1 MAHGP
6 NPAMPINLGIIYVL
20 LGYSDRIEYG
30 GDMAYKNESSY
41 YLSFKKKQSLPTSSV
56 DQL

>member
-1 MAHGP
+1 
-6 NPAMPINLGIIYVL
+6 MPINLGIIYVL

-41 YLSFKKKQSLPTSSV
+41 YLSFKKKTKFTHL
-56 DQL
+56 